1 MRILIRTSRLAI
13 WSRRLAIFGFAVLV
27 LAVTLHLLGQIATN
41 VFEIS
46 LIIGTTVSALAVSLA
61 VAAYA
66 RLWFTGDRGWKL
78 ASIGFSLGALCLM
91 PAGYALAMAMF
102 YPSTA
107 DVTTALVS
115 PPSLLSVEDTETSL
129 DPESI
134 LQSFPNLITRSYQI
148 PPETLFGLAETLVRQ
163 RGWRVVRNSPP
174 AFEGGQGTLNAI
186 RTSLL
191 GWENEIA
198 YRIAPGPLGALI
210 DLRAASLNP
219 TRHDLGENGRAIES
233 FLLALD
239 DSVSAYVQANLGLGD
254 DDVLHDVIVEDDE
267 PESES

>member
-27 LAVTLHLLGQIATN
+27 LAVALHLFGQIATD

-46 LIIGTTVSALAVSLA
+46 LVIGTAVAALAVLLA
-61 VAAYA
+61 AAAYM

-78 ASIGFSLGALCLM
+78 ASIGISLGGLCLL
-91 PAGYALAMAMF
+91 PAGYALAMTLL

-107 DVTTALVS
+107 DVTTALIS
-115 PPSLLSVEDTETSL
+115 PPALIRAADTETSI

-134 LQSFPNLITRSYQI
+134 LLSFPNLITRSYQI
-148 PPETLFGLAETLVRQ
+148 PPETLYGLAETLVRQ

-174 AFEGGQGTLNAI
+174 AFAGGQGTLNAI

-198 YRIAPGPLGALI
+198 YRISPGPLGALI

-233 FLLALD
+233 FLLSLD
-239 DSVSAYVQANLGLGD
+239 DSVSAYVQANLSFSD

-267 PESES
+267 PETES